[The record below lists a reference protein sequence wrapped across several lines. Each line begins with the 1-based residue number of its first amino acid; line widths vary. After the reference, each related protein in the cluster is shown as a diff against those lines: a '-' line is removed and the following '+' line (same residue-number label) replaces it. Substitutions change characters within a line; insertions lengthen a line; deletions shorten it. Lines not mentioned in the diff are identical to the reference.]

1 MYSSSDE
8 QNISNKS
15 NDNIN
20 DVNEKIIKRRNR
32 PDKKTRY
39 IKEREEMI
47 SKLNKLIGIDEKNN
61 SVFLYELENNPV
73 LKGEIESMLD
83 DIKKYHKYG
92 HWGYFSNDDK
102 QGKGNVIGLMRA
114 IYSDNDYEILS
125 KMKTMTF
132 DNIKKQYTQLLFY
145 KK

>member
-1 MYSSSDE
+1 MHSSSDE

-39 IKEREEMI
+39 AKEREDMI

-73 LKGEIESMLD
+73 LKGEIEFWTIFWQDLENNSQQ
-83 DIKKYHKYG
+83 I
-92 HWGYFSNDDK
+92 F
-102 QGKGNVIGLMRA
+102 
-114 IYSDNDYEILS
+114 
-125 KMKTMTF
+125 
-132 DNIKKQYTQLLFY
+132 
-145 KK
+145 